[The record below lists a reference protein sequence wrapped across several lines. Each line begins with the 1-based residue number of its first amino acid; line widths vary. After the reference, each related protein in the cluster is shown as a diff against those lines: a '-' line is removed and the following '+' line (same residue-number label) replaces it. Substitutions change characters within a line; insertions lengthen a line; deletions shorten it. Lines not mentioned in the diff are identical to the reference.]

1 MTKRILAFL
10 LAGALL
16 FATTGCTGTAAGSS
30 SAQSA
35 QQQAGTQA
43 GQEQGTIGLCIEPTD
58 DLFWADYYS
67 ELQTLLQNKGYTLLV
82 QQNESGSAT
91 QAEQIKAC
99 AEQGAGAVIVNLT
112 PSTDTAKVVTA
123 LKNAALPAVL
133 VGQEPTRELMESY
146 DRMVYVGASGVQ
158 AGTLQG
164 ELVLGTPT
172 KGDLNGDGVISYV
185 MIQGDA
191 EDVGTKLSTE
201 YSIKAL
207 LDAGFKA
214 DQLAMQAAGWDADFA
229 KQICAA
235 ALQQY
240 GPQVEVVLC
249 GNDTVAMGAL
259 QAIQEAG
266 RTVGS
271 DIYLVGTGAMSD
283 ALAKIQ
289 DGQMT
294 GTVYHD
300 PAQQAEKTAELLK
313 KALKGNTF
321 SKDEQKV
328 YVDDT
333 KIDADNVAQYLH

>member
-1 MTKRILAFL
+1 MTKKILAFL
-10 LAGALL
+10 LAAAMVVL
-16 FATTGCTGTAAGSS
+16 ATGCTGTAAGSTS
-30 SAQSA
+30 QSA
-35 QQQAGTQA
+35 PQQGGTQA
-43 GQEQGTIGLCIEPTD
+43 AQEQGTVGLCIEQTD
-58 DLFWADYYS
+58 DLFLADYFS

-82 QQNESGSAT
+82 QQNAGTT
-91 QAEQIKAC
+91 QADQIKAC

-123 LKNAALPAVL
+123 LKNANLPAVL
-133 VGQEPTRELMESY
+133 VGQEPTRELMESD
-146 DRMVYVGASGVQ
+146 DRMVYVGGSGVQ

-164 ELVLGTPT
+164 ELILATPT

-229 KQICAA
+229 KQIFAA

-240 GPQVEVVLC
+240 GAQVEVVLC

-259 QAIQEAG
+259 QAIQDAG

-289 DGQMT
+289 AGQMT

-300 PAQQAEKTAELLK
+300 PAAQAEKTAELLK
-313 KALKGNTF
+313 KALKGTTF
-321 SKDEQKV
+321 SKEEQKV

-333 KIDADNVAQYLH
+333 KIDADNVAQYIH